1 MTTTDELMRL
11 ADAYAKS
18 WLGDMRDDSKARAA
32 LETALRDVVQDAA
45 RYRWLRDCNI
55 QDHIHDNVYD
65 CVTQALDRGCISL
78 DEAIDAAIL
87 KKAGGV

>member
-1 MTTTDELMRL
+1 MTSVNEIMKL
-11 ADAYAKS
+11 AGRWRTANYAE
-18 WLGDMRDDSKARAA
+18 REEARAA

-78 DEAIDAAIL
+78 DEAIDAAA
-87 KKAGGV
+87 KEQP